1 MARVDARENLREKL
15 SAIRTVKNTRR
26 EFSGEARLREF
37 LGGNLAGT
45 AAVYASETGSGVI
58 ASGLA
63 KRRFMVRLRVRH
75 ALIDTLENLL
85 LGKPGIF

>member
-1 MARVDARENLREKL
+1 MARIDARETLREKL
-15 SAIRTVKNTRR
+15 STIRTVKNTRR

-45 AAVYASETGSGVI
+45 PAVYASKTGSGVI
-58 ASGLA
+58 ARGLA
-63 KRRFMVRLRVRH
+63 KRRFVVRLRVRH

>member
-1 MARVDARENLREKL
+1 MTIRNAKNARW
-15 SAIRTVKNTRR
+15 
-26 EFSGEARLREF
+26 EFSGAAGLREF

-45 AAVYASETGSGVI
+45 AAVYASKTGSGVI

-75 ALIDTLENLL
+75 ALIDTLKNLL
-85 LGKPGIF
+85 LGKPRIF